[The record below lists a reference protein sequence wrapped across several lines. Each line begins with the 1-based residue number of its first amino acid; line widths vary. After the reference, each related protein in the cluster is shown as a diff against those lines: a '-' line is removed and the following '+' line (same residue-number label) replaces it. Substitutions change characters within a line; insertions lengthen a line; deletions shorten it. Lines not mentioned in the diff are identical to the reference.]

1 MNAIFSLVFMIPLIF
16 TAPFAAA
23 APEEDPATEAPRLED
38 FAGQMTLS
46 ASEGELMYLELPEDV
61 YRHAER
67 SDLGDIRL
75 FDSGGTPVPFEIR
88 RPPEVRYTPPPAG
101 IPFFPWTPGDG
112 KSPPGQADIEIDA
125 AGAVIRLNA
134 GSAALGQ
141 ALKPDSF
148 LVDLSE
154 LPFPPLSLAL
164 EMGEGGEQFNSP
176 VTLRYSGDLAD
187 WRLFDKAQTIA
198 RYGTG
203 PAGNRNTL
211 VLPEAKAPYIM
222 LTFGETVP
230 PLRKVTASFK
240 TITRPE
246 TVKESLFPGTKSED
260 GFSVFYAP
268 GGYFPVIGIDFLLPQ
283 ADSLKV
289 EIKNRLGK
297 DLPWETWARGN
308 LYHFKADTSAAS
320 AEERSAVRKN
330 KPWKGTSH
338 APYWLLRAE
347 GGLPFASVPDMQLIW
362 EPYQVV
368 FLARGTGPWILAYGN
383 RNYGPMPGSW
393 LSPAQ
398 DQKLLPASVTGGERY
413 TPRTPE
419 AAAQRDYR
427 QWILWGVL
435 ILAVLILSG
444 LAWFMAKSMKE
455 NA

>member
-1 MNAIFSLVFMIPLIF
+1 MNKTFLLACMVPLIF
-16 TAPFAAA
+16 AAPSAGA
-23 APEEDPATEAPRLED
+23 APEEKPSVPAAKLED

-61 YRHAER
+61 YRHVER

-88 RPPEVRYTPPPAG
+88 RPPGIRYTPPPAG

-112 KSPPGQADIEIDA
+112 NSPPKQADIEINA
-125 AGAVIRLNA
+125 AGAVIKLNT
-134 GSAALGQ
+134 GSAAPGKTQ
-141 ALKPDSF
+141 KPLSF

-154 LPFPPLSLAL
+154 LPFPPLSLSL
-164 EMGEGGEQFNSP
+164 EMGEGDEQFNSS
-176 VTLRYSGDLAD
+176 VTLQYSGDLAD
-187 WRLFDKAQTIA
+187 WRLFEKAQTIA

-203 PAGNRNTL
+203 AAGNKNIL
-211 VLPEAKAPYIM
+211 VLPEAETPYIM
-222 LTFGETVP
+222 LSFGETAP
-230 PLRKVTASFK
+230 PLRKVMANFK

-260 GFSVFYAP
+260 GFLVSYAP
-268 GGYFPVIGIDFLLPQ
+268 GGYFPIIGIDFLLSQ
-283 ADSLKV
+283 ADSLRV
-289 EIKNRLGK
+289 EIKNRFSE

-308 LYHFKADTSAAS
+308 LYRFKADTSAAS
-320 AEERSAVRKN
+320 KAERSAIRKN
-330 KPWKGTSH
+330 KAWEGTSR

-347 GGLPFASVPDMQLIW
+347 GGLPFASVPEMLLIW

-383 RNYGPMPGSW
+383 RDYGPVSDSW
-393 LSPAQ
+393 LTPAR

-419 AAAQRDYR
+419 TAAQRDYR

-435 ILAVLILSG
+435 ILAVIILSG
-444 LAWFMAKSMKE
+444 LAWLMAKSMKE
-455 NA
+455 NT